1 MKPRPPL
8 AKLAAAALALL
19 AATACTAGTENAPAV
34 PKAGA
39 TPDRTPV
46 TLTLWHGFVADNEL
60 KAFDD
65 ALAGFRR
72 THPWITVKT
81 TKAVQDEQ
89 IIQAARGGNPPD
101 IALSF
106 TTDSVATFCKT
117 GIFQDLSPYLAAAK
131 VDESLFPKVIAEYT
145 RYQGKRCVMPMLAD
159 AYGLYYNK
167 KLMKGEP
174 APRTLSELAAL
185 AKKLTVRD
193 AKGEI
198 KVAGFVPSSQMYEN
212 APIHTGTMVGA
223 TWTDPDGTSAIGGD
237 PAWKKLMTWQK
248 DLVDWFGY
256 DRLERFRKSF
266 GDEWSAD
273 NPFMK
278 GQVAMAIDGEWRNAM
293 IAADAPDLDYG
304 TAPLPVA
311 DDRPDLYGG
320 GFIAGTVIG
329 IPRGAA
335 HSQAAWELVRHLT
348 TDTDA
353 LVTLSNAL
361 RNVPSTL
368 PALQSPK
375 LDRDPNFQTFL
386 DIFAHPASST
396 LPAHINS
403 AFNQQT
409 LQEAQIAWE
418 SGRAK
423 DLDALLAGVDRK
435 IDDKLKLTAGG

>member
-1 MKPRPPL
+1 MKSPL
-8 AKLAAAALALL
+8 PLLAAAALAVF
-19 AATACTAGTENAPAV
+19 ASAACTAGTESAPKPPA
-34 PKAGA
+34 AGS
-39 TPDRTPV
+39 TPDRKPV
-46 TLTLWHGFVADNEL
+46 TITMWHGFSADNEL

-72 THPWITVKT
+72 KYPWITVKT
-81 TKAVQDEQ
+81 TKAIQDDQ
-89 IIQAARGGNPPD
+89 IIQSARGGNPPD
-101 IALSF
+101 VALSF

-117 GIFQDLSPYLAAAK
+117 GIFQDLKPFLAASRI
-131 VDESLFPKVIAEYT
+131 DESIFPKVIAEYT
-145 RYQGKRCVMPMLAD
+145 QYEGRRCVMPMLAD
-159 AYGLYYNK
+159 TYGLYYNK
-167 KLMKGEP
+167 KLMKGAEP
-174 APRTLSELAAL
+174 PKTLSELTAL

-193 AKGEI
+193 AKGDI

-223 TWTDPDGTSAIGGD
+223 KWTNPDGTSAIGSD
-237 PAWKKLMTWQK
+237 PAWKQLMTWQK

-256 DRLERFRKSF
+256 DKLEKFRKSL

-273 NPFMK
+273 NPFNK
-278 GQVAMAIDGEWRNAM
+278 GKVAMAIDGEWRNAM

-311 DDRPDLYGG
+311 DDKPQLYGG

-329 IPRGAA
+329 IPRGAQ
-335 HSQAAWELVRHLT
+335 HPEAAWELVKYLT

-353 LVTLSNAL
+353 VVSLSNAL

-375 LDRDPNFQTFL
+375 LEKDANFQTFL
-386 DIFAHPASST
+386 DIFSNPSSST

-403 AFNQQT
+403 VFNQQT
-409 LQEAQIAWE
+409 LQEAQIKWE
-418 SGRAK
+418 SGRAP
-423 DLDALLAGVDRK
+423 DLNAVLTEADKK
-435 IDDKLKLTAGG
+435 INDKLKLTAGD